1 MVTVA
6 VGPSDGISAA
16 STAASNRPPCGPPAA
31 GRVPLGGHG
40 RVRPTAGEDPM
51 SFHLL
56 LFRDRPEAPHDPAS
70 LWADAVSAA
79 SGIPDFDGAARE
91 AIAQALKAADP
102 TLDRVVAG
110 DDGSL
115 SVVSSKGI
123 GIDWHVDAMRVVAEP
138 QVAGVKPAVAEAAF
152 EGLLAS
158 VARLRDEHGLSVWSP
173 ELGRIVDPDAD
184 HEALARAWLRHCD
197 AAAKA
202 HLEATHSGSNLTM
215 IGALVL
221 IGLLVA
227 LAATPAAAHP
237 LVVVPVSILLAL
249 GLIVAIARRARRRA
263 DP

>member
-1 MVTVA
+1 M
-6 VGPSDGISAA
+6 P
-16 STAASNRPPCGPPAA
+16 
-31 GRVPLGGHG
+31 
-40 RVRPTAGEDPM
+40 
-51 SFHLL
+51 FHLM
-56 LFRDRPEAPHDPAS
+56 LFKDDP
-70 LWADAVSAA
+70 LNPADASVIWSADA
-79 SGIPDFDGAARE
+79 DAAR
-91 AIAQALKAADP
+91 AQALDSDARKAIAATLARADS

-115 SVVSSKGI
+115 SVVASKGI

-152 EGLLAS
+152 ERLLAS
-158 VARLRDEHGLSVWSP
+158 ATRLRDEHGLSVWSP

-202 HLEATHSGSNLTM
+202 HLEATRSGGNLTM
-215 IGALVL
+215 IGSLVL
-221 IGLLVA
+221 LGLLVA

-237 LVVVPVSILLAL
+237 LVVVPVSILLGL
-249 GLIVAIARRARRRA
+249 GLIVAIARRARRRT

>member
-1 MVTVA
+1 
-6 VGPSDGISAA
+6 
-16 STAASNRPPCGPPAA
+16 
-31 GRVPLGGHG
+31 
-40 RVRPTAGEDPM
+40 M

-79 SGIPDFDGAARE
+79 SGIPDFDGTARE
-91 AIAQALKAADP
+91 AIARALKAADP

-173 ELGRIVDPDAD
+173 EIGRIVDPDAD

-227 LAATPAAAHP
+227 LAATPAAAPP

>member
-1 MVTVA
+1 MA
-6 VGPSDGISAA
+6 
-16 STAASNRPPCGPPAA
+16 
-31 GRVPLGGHG
+31 
-40 RVRPTAGEDPM
+40 
-51 SFHLL
+51 FHLM

-70 LWADAVSAA
+70 LWSDVAAVAGDA
-79 SGIPDFDGAARE
+79 PCFDTEARR
-91 AIAQALKAADP
+91 AIAQALQTADP

-123 GIDWHVDAMRVVAEP
+123 GIDWHVDAARVVAEP

-152 EGLLAS
+152 ERLLAS
-158 VARLRDEHGLSVWSP
+158 ATRLRDEHGLSIWSP

-202 HLEATHSGSNLTM
+202 HLEATRSGGNLTM

-249 GLIVAIARRARRRA
+249 GLIVAIARRARRRT